1 MRMKDYYK
9 ILGVSE
15 NATMEEI
22 KEAYKRLIKQW
33 HPDRFTGEKKREAEE
48 RFKEIQEAYEVLSNP
63 DLRAEYDVLRRMEE
77 SEYVDFSGREYSKED
92 AEEVLRNEE
101 KIKSK
106 VRRWGWSK
114 DILHKLTLLFGIVKD
129 TLSGEFKVSPVI
141 IVAIITVLIYI
152 LSPIDAI
159 PDLIPIAGQA
169 DDFTVLT
176 MLLASIANVID
187 QYVEFLKKK

>member
-1 MRMKDYYK
+1 
-9 ILGVSE
+9 
-15 NATMEEI
+15 
-22 KEAYKRLIKQW
+22 
-33 HPDRFTGEKKREAEE
+33 
-48 RFKEIQEAYEVLSNP
+48 
-63 DLRAEYDVLRRMEE
+63 MEE

-106 VRRWGWSK
+106 VKGWGWSK

-152 LSPIDAI
+152 LSPVDAI
-159 PDLIPIAGQA
+159 PDFIPIAGQA

-176 MLLASIANVID
+176 MLLASITNVID